1 MRKVD
6 TVAVKGKEFGRDDG
20 KILRLTEMSAS
31 KKEAFSFKVLSIID
45 FKNPKVQE
53 IAKESSNTLALTE
66 LLSNDIDAIK
76 YTELCNEYLYCY
88 ECFDKLTGAY
98 VQLTPEN
105 IDNYIEEIETRK
117 FLREKSE
124 KFNNSFFSQGEDL
137 KQEKQETAK

>member
-1 MRKVD
+1 MRNKD
-6 TVAVKGKEFGRDDG
+6 TVSIKGFGRDDG
-20 KILRLTEMSAS
+20 KIFRLTEMSAS

-45 FKNPKVQE
+45 FKNPEVQK
-53 IAKESSNTLALTE
+53 ISKESSNTLALTE
-66 LLSNDIDAIK
+66 MLGNEIDVVK
-76 YTELCNEYLYCY
+76 YTELCNDYLYCY

-105 IDNYIEEIETRK
+105 IDDYIEEIDTRK

-137 KQEKQETAK
+137 KQEKQETVK